1 MTKVVK
7 VSDFT
12 KFPGPRYRKLGEFS
26 GEEFRD
32 DVLIPAINQ
41 YGNDVIVDLD
51 GTLGY
56 GSSFLEECFGGLIR
70 NGISKADALALL
82 SKIKSEED
90 KSLIL
95 EIESYIKDALV

>member
-12 KFPGPRYRKLGEFS
+12 QFPGPRYRALGDYS

-32 DVLIPAINQ
+32 DILIPAIYQ
-41 YGNDVIVDLD
+41 YGADIIVDLD

-70 NGISKADALALL
+70 NGVSKENALMILDR
-82 SKIKSEED
+82 IKSEED
-90 KSLIL
+90 ESLIL
-95 EIESYIKDALV
+95 EIKSYIEDAAK